1 MVKAFSS
8 LGNRYGANMILI
20 KHRWLSFDTHG
31 LSLVLIQSLS
41 SVSCREAR
49 EVVNFDGVIGH
60 K

>member
-1 MVKAFSS
+1 MNLSGQGPLVA
-8 LGNRYGANMILI
+8 LILI

>member
-8 LGNRYGANMILI
+8 FDINQTPVG
-20 KHRWLSFDTHG
+20 LSFDTHG